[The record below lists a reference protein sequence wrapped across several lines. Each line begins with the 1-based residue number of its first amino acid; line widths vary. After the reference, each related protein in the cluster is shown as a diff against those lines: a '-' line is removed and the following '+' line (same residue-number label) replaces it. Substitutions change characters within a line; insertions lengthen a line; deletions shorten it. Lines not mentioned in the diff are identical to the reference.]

1 MKIIYNWIYAK
12 TAKSNASAV
21 VGFEKTQLQKRVR
34 AVKQSTH
41 IPPHGNV
48 PKYLCW
54 GARNLTWLAKS

>member
-1 MKIIYNWIYAK
+1 MLK
-12 TAKSNASAV
+12 TANSNASAV

-34 AVKQSTH
+34 AVEQSAH

-54 GARNLTWLAKS
+54 GARNPT